1 MRFRPL
7 LKWWLVL
14 AGAALVLR
22 LAAGASPA
30 RALALGAEPRLPTAA
45 PSSF

>member
-22 LAAGASPA
+22 LAAGASPTPA
-30 RALALGAEPRLPTAA
+30 PGAEGLPRASFAA
-45 PSSF
+45 F